1 MRPTVP
7 ERSGVVLLDKKP
19 GLTSFQAL
27 YPVKRQ
33 FGRTVGHTGTLDSF
47 AEGLLVVLVGK
58 FTKFNPLFTAFDKVY
73 EADFTF
79 GTETDTLDPTGR
91 TVFSGTVEGSPA
103 GLAPR
108 WVGELDQ
115 VPPDYSAIHV
125 DGRRAS
131 DRVRSGQALELP
143 PRRITVYSLEV
154 LGWTAPVLTVRLH
167 CSKGTY
173 VRSVAR
179 DWGRAAGC
187 GAHVSRLRR
196 LSVGPFGLPE
206 GESEFKEP
214 DWVLERL
221 GIPVFDV
228 PENSVRPVLD
238 GRPPEQYVP
247 DLDATSSVR
256 AGLRS
261 PQGIIAVAERRPA
274 GWGYLFVDRGEN
286 QGSPDSN

>member
-27 YPVKRQ
+27 YPVKKQ

-79 GTETDTLDPTGR
+79 GTETDTLDPTGQ
-91 TVFSGTVEGSPA
+91 TVFSGTVPLESPA
-103 GLAPR
+103 GLAGN
-108 WVGELDQ
+108 WIGELDQ

-125 DGRRAS
+125 NGQRAS
-131 DRVRSGQALELP
+131 DRVRSGQTLDLP
-143 PRRITVYSLEV
+143 ARRVTVYSLEV
-154 LGWTAPVLTVRLH
+154 LRWSPPVLTVRIH

-173 VRSVAR
+173 VRSLAR
-179 DWGRAAGC
+179 DWGRTVGA
-187 GAHVSRLRR
+187 GAHVSRLKR
-196 LSVGPFGLPE
+196 LTVGPFSLPQQ
-206 GESEFKEP
+206 ESEFKEP
-214 DWVLERL
+214 EWVLEKL

-228 PENSVRPVLD
+228 AEDAVRPLLD
-238 GRPPEQYVP
+238 GRSPDRYVP
-247 DLDATSSVR
+247 ALQGVTGR

-261 PQGIIAVAERRPA
+261 AEGIFAVAEHRPA

-286 QGSPDSN
+286 